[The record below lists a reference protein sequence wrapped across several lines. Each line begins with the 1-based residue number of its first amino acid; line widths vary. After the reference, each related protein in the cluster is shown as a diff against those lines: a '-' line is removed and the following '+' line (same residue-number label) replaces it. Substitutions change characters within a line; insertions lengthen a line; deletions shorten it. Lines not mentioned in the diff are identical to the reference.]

1 MSFLNIVS
9 SFILSWALYLITM
22 IVSFILS
29 WALLLI
35 AMTVHEFAHG
45 LTAYKLGDS
54 TARLSGRL
62 TLNPLAHIDPFWTLL
77 LPFVLFLSTSG
88 RFVFGAAKPVPINY
102 RALKNPKKDI
112 IWIGLSGPFAN
123 LILAII
129 ISGLLKFIPLSG
141 IFAYLLFHLLSI
153 NVVLAIFNL
162 IPIPPLDGSRVL
174 MGLLPANLSEKYAN
188 FERYGFIILFVFIW
202 LGALDRILWPLVG
215 LVIRMMG
222 VGS

>member
-1 MSFLNIVS
+1 MSFLSLII
-9 SFILSWALYLITM
+9 SFII
-22 IVSFILS
+22 SF
-29 WALLLI
+29 ALLLI

-45 LTAYKLGDS
+45 LVAYKRGDP

-77 LPFVLFLSTSG
+77 LPLILFLSTSG

-102 RALKNPKKDI
+102 WALKNPKKDI
-112 IWIGLSGPFAN
+112 IWIGLSGPLAN
-123 LILAII
+123 LILALLIAGI
-129 ISGLLKFIPLSG
+129 LKFIPLSG
-141 IFAYLLFHLLSI
+141 ILAYLLFHLLTI
-153 NVVLAIFNL
+153 NVILAIFNL

-174 MGLLPANLSEKYAN
+174 MGLLPPDLSEQYANL
-188 FERYGFIILFVFIW
+188 ERYGFIILFALIW
-202 LGALDRILWPLVG
+202 LGIFDRILWPLVG